1 VIASD
6 INIHHLLKL
15 LDDENP
21 EIQRIL
27 KKAILENS
35 LEFIFR
41 RQHYQEQV
49 DEERRKILQWHFK
62 ELHFELVREAFRR
75 IVRENLEDIHLE
87 KAVLVLSYWNDPTV
101 NIPALTR
108 QLDRMANE
116 IGSLMPLSG
125 HPLGFIDHMNHYLF
139 EKCGF
144 RGNTLDYYNPDNS
157 FIDRVLDSR
166 KGIPITLSVLYMLIA
181 RRLRMPIIGVPMPA
195 HFIVKFDNGSDEI
208 FFDPFYGGKVYSRQE
223 CLGYLN
229 NANVT
234 DPLAILSGC
243 NDHQIVERMM
253 RNIHLVYSSYRDEP
267 EKIAQIEKLLNLL
280 EKNYS

>member
-1 VIASD
+1 MIASD
-6 INIHHLLKL
+6 INITHLLKL
-15 LDDENP
+15 LDDDNP

-27 KKAILENS
+27 KKTILENS

-41 RQHYQEQV
+41 RPQYQEQV
-49 DEERRKILQWHFK
+49 DEQRRKILQEHFR
-62 ELHFELVREAFRR
+62 ELHFKLVREAFQR

-101 NIPALTR
+101 NIPSLMR
-108 QLDRMANE
+108 QLDRMAEE
-116 IGSLMPLSG
+116 IGSLMPISG
-125 HPLGFIDHMNHYLF
+125 HPLAFIDHMNHYLF

-157 FIDRVLDSR
+157 FIDRVLESR

-234 DPLAILSGC
+234 DPLTVLSGC

-267 EKIAQIEKLLNLL
+267 EKIAQIEKLLDLL

>member
-1 VIASD
+1 MIASD
-6 INIHHLLKL
+6 INITHLLKL
-15 LDDENP
+15 LDDDNP

-27 KKAILENS
+27 KKTILENS

-41 RQHYQEQV
+41 RPQYQEQV
-49 DEERRKILQWHFK
+49 DEQRRKILQEHFR
-62 ELHFELVREAFRR
+62 ELHFKLVREAFQR

-101 NIPALTR
+101 NIPSLIR
-108 QLDRMANE
+108 QLDRMAEE
-116 IGSLMPLSG
+116 IGSLMPISG
-125 HPLGFIDHMNHYLF
+125 HPLAFIDHMNHYLF

-157 FIDRVLDSR
+157 FIDRVLESR

-234 DPLAILSGC
+234 DPLTVLSGC

-267 EKIAQIEKLLNLL
+267 EKIAQIEKLLDLL
-280 EKNYS
+280 EKNYL